1 MVQRNIRILIVDD
14 SEEVRDDL
22 STVLGMLD
30 GIEVAGVAANGREA
44 VEQAGKLHPDVVLMD
59 IEMPVL
65 DGFEATR
72 RIKSLGL
79 GACVLILSVY
89 NSNSTRLK
97 AELAGADGF
106 IEKGTPVKKVGEIIR
121 KCLK

>member
-1 MVQRNIRILIVDD
+1 MVQRNIRILVVDD
-14 SEEVRDDL
+14 SDEVRRDL

-30 GIEVAGVAANGREA
+30 GMEVAGVAANGLEA
-44 VEQAGKLHPDVVLMD
+44 VEQAGKMRPDVVLMD
-59 IEMPVL
+59 LEMPVL

-79 GACVLILSVY
+79 CVCVLILSVY
-89 NSNSTRLK
+89 NSDSIRLK

-106 IEKGTPVKKVGEIIR
+106 IEKGTSVKNIGEIIR